1 MITYAGVQEGQALPS
16 AQRTPT
22 TQRVGRYLGERT
34 SESTPFMNADA
45 AQRMGLPTLIVPGPL
60 KLAYLEHY
68 LRRWLDGGG
77 ALRRLRL
84 SHRRPDFH
92 GETMTFGG
100 TVSRKYEDHGEKA
113 LDLEIWIDNA
123 KGERSVRA
131 AATVVLR

>member
-1 MITYAGVQEGQALPS
+1 MITYDSVEVGEALPS
-16 AQRTPT
+16 AQRTPS
-22 TQRVGRYLGERT
+22 TQNVGRYLGDR
-34 SESTPFMNADA
+34 SPKGTPSMDADA
-45 AQRMGLPTLIVPGPL
+45 ARRMGLPHLIVPGPL

-77 ALRRLRL
+77 VLRRLRL

-92 GETMTFGG
+92 DETMTLGG
-100 TVSRKYEDHGEKA
+100 AVTRKYEDQGEKA
-113 LDLEIWIDNA
+113 LDLEVWIDNA